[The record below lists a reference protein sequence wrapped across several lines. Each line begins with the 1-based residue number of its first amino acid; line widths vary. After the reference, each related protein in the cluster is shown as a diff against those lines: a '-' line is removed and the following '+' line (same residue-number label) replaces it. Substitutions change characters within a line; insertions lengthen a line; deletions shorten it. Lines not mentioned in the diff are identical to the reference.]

1 LAHLSLKKVS
11 TAMEIYNDIKEKTGD
26 IFDDLTHHLEARW
39 NLGVLNAAEK
49 TAEAVSS
56 AASAIIIGAIT
67 LFVLFFLSMGV
78 AWIIGQ
84 SLNNLAYG
92 LFIVA
97 GFYAIV
103 GFIVY
108 ALRNTFIKIPVINA
122 LIHKFYYEDEN

>member
-1 LAHLSLKKVS
+1 LAHLSLKKVP

-26 IFDDLTHHLEARW
+26 IFDDLSHHLEARW

-67 LFVLFFLSMGV
+67 LFVLFFLSLGV

-97 GFYAIV
+97 GFYAII

-122 LIHKFYYEDEN
+122 LIHKFYYEDAN

>member
-1 LAHLSLKKVS
+1 MSQGYALAHLSLKKVP

-26 IFDDLTHHLEARW
+26 IFDDLTNHLEARW

-67 LFVLFFLSMGV
+67 VFVLFFLSLGV
-78 AWIIGQ
+78 AWVIGQ
-84 SLNNLAYG
+84 GLNNLAYG

-108 ALRNTFIKIPVINA
+108 ALRDTFIKI
-122 LIHKFYYEDEN
+122 

>member
-1 LAHLSLKKVS
+1 
-11 TAMEIYNDIKEKTGD
+11 MEIYDDIREKTGD

-49 TAEAVSS
+49 TAGAISS

-67 LFVLFFLSMGV
+67 LFVLFFLSLGV

-103 GFIVY
+103 GFVVY

-122 LIHKFYYEDEN
+122 LIHKFYYEDEH

>member
-1 LAHLSLKKVS
+1 
-11 TAMEIYNDIKEKTGD
+11 MEIYNDIKDKTED
-26 IFDDLTHHLEARW
+26 IFDNLSNHLEARW

-56 AASAIIIGAIT
+56 ATSAIIIGVIST
-67 LFVLFFLSMGV
+67 FVLFFLSLGI

-108 ALRNTFIKIPVINA
+108 KLRTNLIKIPVINA
-122 LIHKFYYEDEN
+122 LIHKFYYED

>member
-1 LAHLSLKKVS
+1 
-11 TAMEIYNDIKEKTGD
+11 MEIYNDIKDKTED
-26 IFDDLTHHLEARW
+26 IFDDLSNHLEARW

-56 AASAIIIGAIT
+56 AASAIIMGIIAI
-67 LFVLFFLSMGV
+67 FVLFFLSFGI

-103 GFIVY
+103 GYVVY
-108 ALRNTFIKIPVINA
+108 KLRDNLIKIPVINS
-122 LIHKFYYEDEN
+122 LIHKFYYED

>member
-1 LAHLSLKKVS
+1 
-11 TAMEIYNDIKEKTGD
+11 MEIYDDIKEKTGD
-26 IFDDLTHHLEARW
+26 IFDDLTNHLEARW

-56 AASAIIIGAIT
+56 ATSAIIIGVIT
-67 LFVLFFLSMGV
+67 LFVLFFLSLGL

-108 ALRNTFIKIPVINA
+108 AQRDRFIKIPVINS
-122 LIHKFYYEDEN
+122 LIHKFYYED

>member
-1 LAHLSLKKVS
+1 
-11 TAMEIYNDIKEKTGD
+11 MEIYDDIREKTGD

-49 TAEAVSS
+49 TAGAISS

-67 LFVLFFLSMGV
+67 IFVLFFLSLGV
-78 AWIIGQ
+78 AWVIGQ

-103 GFIVY
+103 GLIVY
-108 ALRNTFIKIPVINA
+108 ALRDNFIKIPVINA
-122 LIHKFYYEDEN
+122 LIHKFYYEDEH

>member
-1 LAHLSLKKVS
+1 
-11 TAMEIYNDIKEKTGD
+11 MEIYNDIKDKTED
-26 IFDDLTHHLEARW
+26 IFDDLGNHLEARW

-56 AASAIIIGAIT
+56 AASAIIIGVIT
-67 LFVLFFLSMGV
+67 TFVLFFLSLGL
-78 AWIIGQ
+78 AWVIGQ

-97 GFYAIV
+97 GIYAIV

-108 ALRNTFIKIPVINA
+108 QLRNNLIKIPVINA
-122 LIHKFYYEDEN
+122 LIHKFYYED

>member
-1 LAHLSLKKVS
+1 
-11 TAMEIYNDIKEKTGD
+11 MEIYDDIREKTGD
-26 IFDDLTHHLEARW
+26 IFDDLANHLEARW

-49 TAEAVSS
+49 TAGAISS

-67 LFVLFFLSMGV
+67 LFVLFFLSLGV
-78 AWIIGQ
+78 AWVIGQ

-97 GFYAIV
+97 GFYALV

-108 ALRNTFIKIPVINA
+108 ALRDRFIKIPVINA
-122 LIHKFYYEDEN
+122 FIHKFYYEDQN